1 MGIAAARRLTPE
13 RLSLFLVALAGLI
26 ALWNASSYPA
36 GAGYDAASHR
46 EYGDF
51 LINHLRL
58 PLKNE
63 TPEYYSPPLY
73 YGLAGGVTWIGRQAG
88 LGEPHKLAQL
98 LNVPAVVGT
107 ALLVGALARLLWP
120 DRRWIAPAAIGY
132 VALSPVLMRT
142 ASMYNPE
149 PTDLFFSVLCLYLAA
164 RLLVGRRYGRKAALG
179 LGVALGAGEMV
190 RQFALWT
197 LAVVVLAFLAALWWR
212 HGERRQLVRTLALAL
227 TACAVIAGPWYG
239 YRAANYANA
248 IFDPPHV
255 DKPLLERRPASFYI
269 DPGLPDVF
277 SRPWRPYLVNLA
289 GPQTYAD
296 IWGDWYGVFAWSA
309 KTQATKPDGVTSAW
323 LSLQSVLGLAPTGLA
338 IVGWLVLLARS
349 VRRRLAERLLVA
361 LLPLA
366 GIAGYLYFTVSYPTH
381 DGDVLK
387 PTYML
392 STLGAWALCFGWL
405 ADRLGARSPRL
416 VAVGLGV
423 LALLILPFVVYKGV
437 VGWA

>member
-1 MGIAAARRLTPE
+1 VGIAAARRLTPE
-13 RLSLFLVALAGLI
+13 RLSLFLVGLSGLI
-26 ALWNASSYPA
+26 ALWSALTYPS
-36 GAGYDAASHR
+36 GAGYDAASHS

-58 PLKNE
+58 PHANE

-73 YGLAGGVTWIGRQAG
+73 YMFAGAVTWVGSHAG

-120 DRRWIAPAAIGY
+120 ERRWIAPAAIGY

-142 ASMYNPE
+142 ASMVNPE
-149 PTDLFFSVLCLYLAA
+149 PTDLFVSVLSLYLAA
-164 RLLVGRRYGRKAALG
+164 RLLVGGRYGRRAALG
-179 LGVALGAGEMV
+179 LGVALGAGQMV

-197 LAVVVLAFLAALWWR
+197 LAVVVLTFLAASWWR
-212 HGERRQLVRTLALAL
+212 REERRQILKTLGLALA
-227 TACAVIAGPWYG
+227 ACAVIAGPWYG
-239 YRAANYANA
+239 YRAANYSNA

-255 DKPLLERRPASFYI
+255 DKPLWDRRPASFYV

-277 SRPWRPYLVNLA
+277 TRPYRPYLMNLA
-289 GPQTYAD
+289 VPQTYSD
-296 IWGDWYGVFAWSA
+296 MWGDWYGVFAWSR
-309 KTQATKPDGVTSAW
+309 ATEGKPSPVTKAW
-323 LSLQSVLGLAPTGLA
+323 LSVQMVLGLVPTALA
-338 IVGWLVLLARS
+338 LIGWLVLLTRS
-349 VRRRLAERLLVA
+349 FRRRLEQQLLVA

-366 GIAGYLYFTVSYPTH
+366 GIAGYLYFTVSYPVP

-392 STLGAWALCFGWL
+392 STLGAWALCFGWF
-405 ADRLGARSPRL
+405 ADRVGSRSPRL
-416 VAVGLGV
+416 VAAGLGV
-423 LALLILPFVVYKGV
+423 LAVLVLPFVVYKGA
-437 VGWA
+437 VGWF

>member
-13 RLSLFLVALAGLI
+13 RLSLFLAGLAGLI
-26 ALWNASSYPA
+26 ALWNAVTYPS
-36 GAGYDAASHR
+36 GAGYDATSHR

-58 PLKNE
+58 PHANE

-73 YGLAGGVTWIGRQAG
+73 YILSGAVTWIGRQAG

-98 LNVPAVVGT
+98 LNVAAVVGV
-107 ALLVGALARLLWP
+107 ALLLRALARLLWP
-120 DRRWIAPAAIGY
+120 ERRWIAPAAVGY

-142 ASMYNPE
+142 ASMINPE
-149 PTDLFFSVLCLYLAA
+149 STDLFVSVLCVYLAA
-164 RLLVGRRYGRKAALG
+164 RLLMGRRYGRGAALG
-179 LGVALGAGEMV
+179 LGAALGAGQMV

-212 HGERRQLVRTLALAL
+212 RAERRQLLRTIGLAL
-227 TACAVIAGPWYG
+227 TACVVIAGPWYG

-255 DKPLLERRPASFYI
+255 HKPLWERRPASFYV

-277 SRPWRPYLVNLA
+277 ARPYRPYLTNLA
-289 GPQTYAD
+289 VPQTYSD
-296 IWGDWYGVFAWSA
+296 LWGDWYGVFAWSHA
-309 KTQATKPDGVTSAW
+309 IQVKPPPATKAW
-323 LSLQSVLGLAPTGLA
+323 LSAQMVLGLVPAALA
-338 IVGWLVLLARS
+338 VVGWLVLLVRS
-349 VRRRLAERLLVA
+349 FRRRLEQQLLVA

-366 GIAGYLYFTVSYPTH
+366 GIAGYLYFTVSYPTP

-405 ADRLGARSPRL
+405 VDRAAGRSRRL
-416 VAVGLGV
+416 VGVGLGV
-423 LALLILPFVVYKGV
+423 SALLFLPFIVYKGA
-437 VGWA
+437 VGWF